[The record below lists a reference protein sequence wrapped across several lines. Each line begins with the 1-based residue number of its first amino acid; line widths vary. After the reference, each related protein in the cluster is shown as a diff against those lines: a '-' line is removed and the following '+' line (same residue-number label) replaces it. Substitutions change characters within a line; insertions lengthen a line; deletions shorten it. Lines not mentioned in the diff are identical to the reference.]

1 MGGWCRRGSVAPR
14 RTLMDR
20 RGEGVRIILENS
32 ERLSGREPRYRL
44 IDNAEL
50 VLTIHAPPE

>member
-1 MGGWCRRGSVAPR
+1 MTRLDTDR

-20 RGEGVRIILENS
+20 RGEGVCIILENS
-32 ERLSGREPRYRL
+32 ERLPGREPRYRL

-50 VLTIHAPPE
+50 LLTIHAPRE